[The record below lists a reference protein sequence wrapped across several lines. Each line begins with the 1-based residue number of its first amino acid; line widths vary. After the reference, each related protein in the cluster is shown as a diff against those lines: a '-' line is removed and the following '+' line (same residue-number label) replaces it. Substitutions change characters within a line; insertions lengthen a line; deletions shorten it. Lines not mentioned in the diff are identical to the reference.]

1 MRTHFPELAAKAP
14 ARHVMANWEPT
25 LDELLGEPIV
35 RQLMARDGVTEPAM
49 RSLASRIGERRG
61 SASRS
66 DHFQADPD
74 RQRQQRKAAQSVS
87 ARRRKARSRPISC
100 SAES

>member
-1 MRTHFPELAAKAP
+1 MRTHFPELGAKAP
-14 ARHVMANWEPT
+14 ARHVTANWEPT

-66 DHFQADPD
+66 DHFQAD
-74 RQRQQRKAAQSVS
+74 RSETAEK
-87 ARRRKARSRPISC
+87 SRPERLR
-100 SAES
+100 ALPKGTQPAHLLLRR

>member
-1 MRTHFPELAAKAP
+1 MRTHFPDLEAKAP
-14 ARHVMANWEPT
+14 ARHVMTNWEPT

-61 SASRS
+61 SASERGRTAPRAS
-66 DHFQADPD
+66 EQRERVKAHLRAVLKRLNERL
-74 RQRQQRKAAQSVS
+74 RQRT
-87 ARRRKARSRPISC
+87 
-100 SAES
+100 

>member
-1 MRTHFPELAAKAP
+1 MRTHFPDLEAEAP
-14 ARHVMANWEPT
+14 AQAIMANWEPT
-25 LDELLGEPIV
+25 LDELLGEPII

-66 DHFQADPD
+66 DHFQADH
-74 RQRQQRKAAQSVS
+74 QRR
-87 ARRRKARSRPISC
+87 
-100 SAES
+100 

>member
-1 MRTHFPELAAKAP
+1 MRTHFPDLEAQAP
-14 ARHVMANWEPT
+14 ACPVMANWEPT
-25 LDELLGEPIV
+25 LDELLGEPII

-66 DHFQADPD
+66 DHFQAD

-87 ARRRKARSRPISC
+87 ARCRKARSRPISC
-100 SAES
+100 SAGS